1 MGIMWVFVAK
11 KSRVIFKVKHGK
23 GARHEPRFKNKS
35 IWTFGRFLTAFQDI
49 E

>member
-1 MGIMWVFVAK
+1 MGVCSKETLRNIA
-11 KSRVIFKVKHGK
+11 KVKHGK
-23 GARHEPRFKNKS
+23 GAHHKPRFKNKS